1 MVVEKC
7 YKYYKFNLMITK
19 TYLDGKLN
27 QLEEKIKRTIDVKD
41 NRQTEELSAEI
52 KELRNSVKLLEEK
65 VAENRDVLENYL
77 KENNAPKKSAEEL
90 KSEPEDLKQPVE
102 NFKEAGNAEDFLPQ
116 SSDEK
121 LRLGENAE
129 DAKKKDDDVITS
141 DI

>member
-1 MVVEKC
+1 
-7 YKYYKFNLMITK
+7 MITK

-52 KELRNSVKLLEEK
+52 KELRNTVKLLEEK

-77 KENNAPKKSAEEL
+77 REHNNLKKSNGLRENVEEL
-90 KSEPEDLKQPVE
+90 KSEPEELKQPIE
-102 NFKEAGNAEDFLPQ
+102 NFQETKDKEGAEERNKND
-116 SSDEK
+116 
-121 LRLGENAE
+121 
-129 DAKKKDDDVITS
+129 DAITS